1 LRVILLLVA
10 FIALAP
16 RVAVADKTVGVLVT
30 GEYLKGPTTNQ
41 AETWLRGHA
50 LRVVTT
56 PMPSDAVKILLDCFV
71 LDDPKCMRSVVEARA
86 TTDNLVSIRID
97 IASKK
102 AREVRLTM
110 DWFAKGHSP
119 VSSRRT
125 CDGCTEPV
133 LRTLI
138 DAMLDDLAKT
148 APGFTGRIKITSDP
162 AGITVLL
169 DNAAIG
175 VTPIERDV
183 PAGEHKLRLVR
194 DGRTGEPKSVKIES
208 GTVVEVELEAPAA
221 APDPGESLVQ
231 PVPPRRSRLVPG
243 LMIGIGVAGIGAGTA
258 LYLTSEEPTGQ
269 GRTYR
274 DTKNLGIGVAAGG
287 GALLLTGVIIILAT
301 ASSSAPTVALTP
313 GGATVGWVGR
323 F

>member
-10 FIALAP
+10 VFAFMPRIAA
-16 RVAVADKTVGVLVT
+16 ADKTVGVLVT
-30 GEYLKGPTTNQ
+30 GDFLKAPTVNQ
-41 AETWLRGHA
+41 AEKWLRGHGQ
-50 LRVVTT
+50 RVVTT
-56 PMPSDAVKILLDCFV
+56 PMPTDAVKILLDCFV
-71 LDDPKCMRSVVEARA
+71 LDDSKCMRSVVEARA
-86 TTDNLVSIRID
+86 TTENLVSIRVD
-97 IASKK
+97 VASKK
-102 AREVRLTM
+102 SREVRLTM
-110 DWFAKGHSP
+110 DWFAKGHNP
-119 VSSRRT
+119 ISSRRT
-125 CDGCTEPV
+125 CDACTEPV

-183 PAGEHKLRLVR
+183 PAGEHKVRLVR
-194 DGRTGEPKSVKIES
+194 DGRTGEEKTVKIES
-208 GTVVEVELEAPAA
+208 GTVAELELEVPAVATQPADPIVQPAPA
-221 APDPGESLVQ
+221 
-231 PVPPRRSRLVPG
+231 RRSRLVPG
-243 LMIGIGVAGIGAGTA
+243 LMIGIGVAGVGAGAA

-301 ASSSAPTVALTP
+301 GSSSAPTVALTP
-313 GGATVGWVGR
+313 GGATVGWAGR